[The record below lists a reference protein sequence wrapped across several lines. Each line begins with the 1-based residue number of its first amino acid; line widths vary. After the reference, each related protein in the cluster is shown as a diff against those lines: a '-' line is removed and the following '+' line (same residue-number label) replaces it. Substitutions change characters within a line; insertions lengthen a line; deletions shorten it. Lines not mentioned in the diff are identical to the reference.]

1 MADTVPIRRTSSI
14 LDQMKE
20 MQDRI
25 MRRAHEIFE
34 QNGSVLGRDLDNW
47 TQAERELVWKPA
59 FELREKD
66 GAFRVEIA
74 VPGVDANDIEIEVT
88 SDDILVRAN
97 ISHEHKEEK
106 GTVHI
111 CEFQTGRM
119 FRTIHLPKKIDPD
132 RVKAEFKN
140 GMLNLTAEIA
150 KEQRAKI
157 VKVDAA

>member
-1 MADTVPIRRTSSI
+1 MAKTVPIQKTHSVF
-14 LDQMKE
+14 DE
-20 MQDRI
+20 MREVQNRV
-25 MRRAHEIFE
+25 MRRAYEIFSE
-34 QNGSVLGRDLDNW
+34 NGVFGRDFENW
-47 TQAERELVWKPA
+47 LRAERELVWKPA
-59 FELREKD
+59 VELCERD

-74 VPGVDANDIEIEVT
+74 VPGVEANDIEIEVT
-88 SDDILVRAN
+88 PDDILVRAN
-97 ISHEHKEEK
+97 ISHEHREEK

-111 CEFQTGRM
+111 CEFETGRM

-157 VKVDAA
+157 LKVDAA